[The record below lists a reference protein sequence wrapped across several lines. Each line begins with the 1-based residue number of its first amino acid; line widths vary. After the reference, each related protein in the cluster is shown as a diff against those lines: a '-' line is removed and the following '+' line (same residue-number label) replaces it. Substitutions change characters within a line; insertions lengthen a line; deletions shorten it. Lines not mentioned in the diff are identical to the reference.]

1 MVWKIRKVI
10 KTMPKLKD
18 PILIEGLPGIGNV
31 GKVAVDFMIDELG
44 AVKIME
50 FSSYSL
56 PHSVFVN
63 EDNLVELPRIEL
75 YYKKASDLKNHG
87 LKKLSKQLSKKL
99 SKKNKKLLLPRRDF
113 LFLSGDIQPTD
124 EEASYDFSN
133 TILNVF
139 SQFKGKELIT
149 IGGIGL
155 SEIPEKPK
163 VFCTGTAKNTVKNF
177 IHDTPASS
185 KLYGVVGPIVG
196 VTGLLVGLAQKRNM
210 NAVCL
215 LAETYAHPLYLG
227 IKGSQE
233 VLKILNK
240 KLSLNLD
247 LKSLNTEIKEVEQ
260 EIMKRTE
267 QLQNVTKKESSG
279 QVSYIG

>member
-63 EDNLVELPRIEL
+63 EENLVELPRIEL
-75 YYKKASDLKNHG
+75 YYKKASDLKKND
-87 LKKLSKQLSKKL
+87 LKKVSQKL
-99 SKKNKKLLLPRRDF
+99 SPKNKKLLLPRRDF

-196 VTGLLVGLAQKRNM
+196 VTGLLVGLAEKRKM
-210 NAVCL
+210 HAVCL

-267 QLQNVTKKESSG
+267 QLQNVTKKESAG

>member
-63 EDNLVELPRIEL
+63 EENLVELPRIEL
-75 YYKKASDLKNHG
+75 YYKKASDFN
-87 LKKLSKQLSKKL
+87 KL
-99 SKKNKKLLLPRRDF
+99 SKKNKKLLLPNRDF

-133 TILNVF
+133 TLLDVF
-139 SQFKGKELIT
+139 NQFKGKELIT

-163 VFCTGTAKNTVKNF
+163 VFCTGTAKHTVKNF

-196 VTGLLVGLAQKRNM
+196 VTGLLVGLAEKRKM
-210 NAVCL
+210 HAVCL

-267 QLQNVTKKESSG
+267 QLQNVTKKESAG